1 MGRLF
6 LLTPA
11 SHRVREGERSRSA
24 RRARA
29 KLSGAVGASI
39 LVVDDQPD
47 LGEMLSAMIRRDG
60 HEVRIARSAQE
71 ALGLV
76 DERVPDLVLT
86 DLGMPGMSGL
96 DLADALRVRWPDLP
110 IALVTGWGPTLDLA
124 RLEEAKI
131 VDVLGK
137 PFRIA
142 EVRELVRRV
151 LDVR

>member
-1 MGRLF
+1 M
-6 LLTPA
+6 
-11 SHRVREGERSRSA
+11 
-24 RRARA
+24 
-29 KLSGAVGASI
+29 GASI